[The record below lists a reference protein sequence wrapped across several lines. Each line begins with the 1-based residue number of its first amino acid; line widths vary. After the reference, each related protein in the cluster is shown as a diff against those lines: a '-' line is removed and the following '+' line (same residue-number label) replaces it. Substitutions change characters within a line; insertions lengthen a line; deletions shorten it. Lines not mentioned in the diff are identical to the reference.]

1 MDAGFKNMAEFE
13 KFRIDR
19 GLPAIGSSDGRRT
32 LDFLNKMVPEGQQYR
47 TFADTPEFTKTEIR
61 QTKQEFKTPEG
72 KNPTV
77 QQRKEVG
84 QRLVAKAKEI
94 GDDADVF
101 FGEKM
106 SSKKMEFIKDQIKR
120 ARLLID
126 DAAKFGFR
134 SFLPILAAGGIPG
147 FIVSAFSEVATAKPA
162 GEGSDLGMGD
172 VESLREQVLQ
182 NMDFSRPS
190 ESSKLLNEL
199 QQSVKN
205 MSNGGIATINNM
217 TRPVG
222 FSNGGE
228 TGFLTGPPPGME
240 FKPTTTMEYR
250 DFNQNGKE
258 DRSEGLYLPRDF
270 QPIKEDNTPD
280 FVKRARK
287 EFNKGF
293 FRMPELSEE
302 QKKRFEMQRLIREKQ
317 RQERGL
323 PKFMQLLGSN

>member
-1 MDAGFKNMAEFE
+1 MALEEKGIPSARLGKKLADTIMDAGFKNMAEFE

-61 QTKQEFKTPEG
+61 QTKQEFKTPE
-72 KNPTV
+72 
-77 QQRKEVG
+77 
-84 QRLVAKAKEI
+84 
-94 GDDADVF
+94 
-101 FGEKM
+101 
-106 SSKKMEFIKDQIKR
+106 
-120 ARLLID
+120 
-126 DAAKFGFR
+126 GFR

-240 FKPTTTMEYR
+240 FKPTMTMEYR

-270 QPIKEDNTPD
+270 QPITKKEGP
-280 FVKRARK
+280 KK
-287 EFNKGF
+287 I
-293 FRMPELSEE
+293 FRMPERSLDLTDE
-302 QKKRFEMQRLIREKQ
+302 QKKRLEMQKIIRDRQRKQ
-317 RQERGL
+317 MGL
-323 PKFMQLLGSN
+323 PEMLQLLGSN

>member
-1 MDAGFKNMAEFE
+1 MALLEEGIPSARLGKKLVDTILDAGFKNMSDFE
-13 KFRIDR
+13 EFRIKR
-19 GLPAIGSSDGRRT
+19 GLPEIGSAQGRKT
-32 LDFLNKMVPEGQQYR
+32 LDVLNKMVPKAQQYR

-101 FGEKM
+101 FGKEM
-106 SSKKMEFIKDQIKR
+106 SPKKMEFIKDAIKR

-147 FIVSAFSEVATAKPA
+147 FIISAISEVATAKPA

-199 QQSVKN
+199 QESAKG
-205 MSNGGIATINNM
+205 MAGGGIMDINQM
-217 TRPVG
+217 IRPVG
-222 FSNGGE
+222 
-228 TGFLTGPPPGME
+228 
-240 FKPTTTMEYR
+240 R
-250 DFNQNGKE
+250 
-258 DRSEGLYLPRDF
+258 
-270 QPIKEDNTPD
+270 
-280 FVKRARK
+280 
-287 EFNKGF
+287 
-293 FRMPELSEE
+293 
-302 QKKRFEMQRLIREKQ
+302 
-317 RQERGL
+317 
-323 PKFMQLLGSN
+323 

>member
-1 MDAGFKNMAEFE
+1 MALLEEGIPSARLGKKLVDTILDAGFKNMSDFE
-13 KFRIDR
+13 EFRIKR
-19 GLPAIGSSDGRRT
+19 GLPEIGSAQGRRT
-32 LDFLNKMVPEGQQYR
+32 LDVLNKMVPKAQQYR

-72 KNPTV
+72 KNPTM

-94 GDDADVF
+94 SDDADAIY
-101 FGEKM
+101 GRET
-106 SSKKMEFIKDQIKR
+106 SPKKMEFIKDAIKR

-172 VESLREQVLQ
+172 MESLREQVLQ

-199 QQSVKN
+199 QESAKG
-205 MSNGGIATINNM
+205 MAGGGIATINSM
-217 TRPVG
+217 IRPIG
-222 FSNGGE
+222 
-228 TGFLTGPPPGME
+228 
-240 FKPTTTMEYR
+240 R
-250 DFNQNGKE
+250 
-258 DRSEGLYLPRDF
+258 
-270 QPIKEDNTPD
+270 
-280 FVKRARK
+280 
-287 EFNKGF
+287 
-293 FRMPELSEE
+293 
-302 QKKRFEMQRLIREKQ
+302 
-317 RQERGL
+317 
-323 PKFMQLLGSN
+323 